1 MKKDKST
8 ARQAEQDRKGIKAE
22 EAKKQD
28 RSEFPFDKD
37 NYKWLLISLAFLFVG
52 FILMIGGGSKDPDVF
67 NYGMFN
73 FQRLTLS
80 PILLFTGYL
89 LGIYAILKKPKSTQN

>member
-1 MKKDKST
+1 MKKSKS
-8 ARQAEQDRKGIKAE
+8 AQGRIEPG
-22 EAKKQD
+22 KKSGSISDLKSRD
-28 RSEFPFDKD
+28 RSEFPFDKG
-37 NYKWLLISLAFLFVG
+37 NYKWLLTGLAFLLVG
-52 FILMIGGGSKDPDVF
+52 FILMIGGGSDDPDVF

-89 LGIYAILKKPKSTQN
+89 IGIYAILKKPNKTQH

>member
-1 MKKDKST
+1 MKKSKSNPG
-8 ARQAEQDRKGIKAE
+8 RMEPGKQSVNISEV
-22 EAKKQD
+22 KKQD

-37 NYKWLLISLAFLFVG
+37 NYKWLLIGLAFLLVG
-52 FILMIGGGSKDPDVF
+52 FILMIGGGSDDPDVF

-80 PILLFTGYL
+80 PVLLFTGYL
-89 LGIYAILKKPKSTQN
+89 IGIYAILKKPKKSHN